1 MFPAKRVDEEE
12 RLGELPGFDQKASA
26 INFPCSRS
34 FSHVHLPFGGRE
46 NEKTFFALRLPIF
59 ILAFSKSVSLPQGVI
74 IVD

>member
-1 MFPAKRVDEEE
+1 MFAAECVDKKKR
-12 RLGELPGFDQKASA
+12 LAELPGFDQKASA
-26 INFPCSRS
+26 IDLPCS

-59 ILAFSKSVSLPQGVI
+59 ILAFSKSVFLPQGVI